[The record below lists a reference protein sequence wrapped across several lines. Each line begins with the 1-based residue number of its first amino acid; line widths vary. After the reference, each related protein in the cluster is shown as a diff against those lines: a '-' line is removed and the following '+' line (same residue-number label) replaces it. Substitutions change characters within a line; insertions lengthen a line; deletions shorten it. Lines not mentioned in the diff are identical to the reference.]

1 MIENFINSIE
11 KVYMSES
18 YLFKGDGTGDY
29 EKIDSKI
36 KSIQLL
42 NDYREWLITQM
53 EYVQLLMQLDV
64 EGKAKE
70 FELPDC

>member
-36 KSIQLL
+36 KSVQLL
-42 NDYREWLITQM
+42 NDYREWLMTQLAYI
-53 EYVQLLMQLDV
+53 ESIQESDIINS
-64 EGKAKE
+64 
-70 FELPDC
+70 